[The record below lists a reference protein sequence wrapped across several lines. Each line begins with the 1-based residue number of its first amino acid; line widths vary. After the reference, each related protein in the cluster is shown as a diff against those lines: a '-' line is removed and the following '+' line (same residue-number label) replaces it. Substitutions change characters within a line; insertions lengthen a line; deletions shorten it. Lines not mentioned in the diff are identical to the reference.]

1 MTNRNR
7 KRGYELERACTQFWK
22 EQGAEVQRVLASG
35 AYKHFSDDLAGDI
48 KLGPYV
54 VEAKRKKSG
63 FKFLYDALDQDDV
76 NDLLVLKQDRC
87 RRIYLLEEATLVD
100 LFGKAGL
107 LSKNE

>member
-1 MTNRNR
+1 MPNRNR
-7 KRGYELERACTQFWK
+7 VRGYELERSCTQFWEK
-22 EQGAEVQRVLASG
+22 QGAEVKRVLSSG
-35 AYKHFSDDLAGDI
+35 AYKHFSGDLAGDI

-76 NDLLVLKQDRC
+76 NDMLVLKQDRH
-87 RRIYLLEEATLVD
+87 RRIYVLEEETLVD
-100 LFGKAGL
+100 LFGNAGL

>member
-7 KRGYELERACTQFWK
+7 KRGYELERSCTQFWK
-22 EQGAEVQRVLASG
+22 EQGAEVQRVLSSG
-35 AYKHFSDDLAGDI
+35 AYKHYSDDLAGDI

-76 NDLLVLKQDRC
+76 NDMLVLKQDRH
-87 RRIYLLEEATLVD
+87 RRIYVLEEETLVD

>member
-1 MTNRNR
+1 MPNRN
-7 KRGYELERACTQFWK
+7 KQRGYELERETVLFWEK
-22 EQGAEVQRVLASG
+22 QGAEVQRVLSSG

-76 NDLLVLKQDRC
+76 NDLLVLKQDRH
-87 RRIYLLEEATLVD
+87 RRIYVLEEETLLD
-100 LFGKAGL
+100 LFKKAGL
-107 LSKNE
+107 VSET